1 MVPPRARE
9 PMISPTAAC
18 WAGVSRPDPI
28 PATNEVTWSYA
39 DEMVNAFFT
48 AFMGNAQPLPNGNVH
63 ITESAT
69 GRLFE
74 VTRAG
79 EVVWEY
85 VIPWF
90 AEYPDAAA
98 RRTGPGRLNSVFQ
111 TWRYAADQIPW
122 LAA

>member
-1 MVPPRARE
+1 MPF
-9 PMISPTAAC
+9 
-18 WAGVSRPDPI
+18 SRVVEID
-28 PATNEVTWSYA
+28 PATREVVWSYA

-79 EVVWEY
+79 QVVWEY

-90 AEYPDAAA
+90 AEYPRRRRPQDRPRPPQQRVPDLSLWPRAAA
-98 RRTGPGRLNSVFQ
+98 
-111 TWRYAADQIPW
+111 
-122 LAA
+122 LAGGMNPAWPYPTSPVPRSPT